1 MPLAQLVGSIS
12 VHIVIFNSVQKINTS
27 QYAVSPQPISLGTP
41 VYIANGGVT
50 GSTSQPTQIQII
62 NPQTQIIQ
70 LAPNQLLDQGK
81 IPSTSTP
88 QTPTTPQII
97 YANHQG
103 FPTSQYILQPL
114 NLPPI
119 SSASTTPQRMVIKST
134 PSGIIQGEKL
144 QRRQSLQPLST
155 SQQNTIVRTAFIN
168 HSAVPGKTQLQPLS
182 KLPPTVDVIS
192 QIESDQS
199 LSAREKLI
207 KVRQEMRRRYE
218 LLRQASEMRRDETF
232 QKYRAAKIR
241 GKPHP
246 DPVIESMALASVTV
260 PDVTLDFNLPNR
272 IIQQGILSDLQLEA
286 VMYSK
291 QQHAS
296 YYPSGERKG
305 FLLGDGAGVGKGRT
319 IAGIILDNWNQGRTK
334 AIWLSV
340 SNDLRQDAERDLADV
355 GAGHIKVHA
364 FHKFKYGA
372 RLADKENGSI
382 KDGVIF
388 GTYASL
394 IGERHHDKLK
404 TTRLGKTL
412 KSNQATRLH
421 QLTTWCGS
429 KFDGLIVFDECH
441 KAKNLYQANGK
452 PSKTGHTVLEL
463 QKSLKHARVVY
474 ASATGA
480 SEPKHMS
487 YMSRIGLWGAGTG
500 FRNSEQFIDALTKAG
515 VGAMELVAMD
525 MKRRGVYLARQLS
538 FEGCSFE
545 LDEVP
550 LDNRFVEMYDKCVEL
565 WNDAKEY
572 FHRAATLMGDDFKM
586 PGMWQQYWA
595 AHQRFFKYLCMS
607 AKGRLSTG

>member
-1 MPLAQLVGSIS
+1 MKPMLSRNQ
-12 VHIVIFNSVQKINTS
+12 
-27 QYAVSPQPISLGTP
+27 
-41 VYIANGGVT
+41 
-50 GSTSQPTQIQII
+50 
-62 NPQTQIIQ
+62 PQT
-70 LAPNQLLDQGK
+70 
-81 IPSTSTP
+81 
-88 QTPTTPQII
+88 
-97 YANHQG
+97 
-103 FPTSQYILQPL
+103 
-114 NLPPI
+114 
-119 SSASTTPQRMVIKST
+119 
-134 PSGIIQGEKL
+134 SG
-144 QRRQSLQPLST
+144 
-155 SQQNTIVRTAFIN
+155 
-168 HSAVPGKTQLQPLS
+168 H
-182 KLPPTVDVIS
+182 VDVIT
-192 QIESDQS
+192 QIESDVT
-199 LSAREKLI
+199 LTAREKLI

-218 LLRQASEMRRDETF
+218 LLRQASDMRRDTTF
-232 QKYRAAKIR
+232 QPYRAAKIR
-241 GKPHP
+241 GKAHP
-246 DPVIESMALASVTV
+246 DPVIESMALASVSV
-260 PDVTLDFNLPNR
+260 PDVTMELNIPQR
-272 IIQQGILSDLQLEA
+272 IIHQGILSDLQLEA

-291 QQHAS
+291 QQHAA

-355 GAGHIKVHA
+355 GAGHITVHP

-421 QLTTWCGS
+421 QLLTWCGS
-429 KFDGLIVFDECH
+429 KFDGLVVFDECH

-452 PSKTGHTVLEL
+452 PSKTGHTVVEL

-550 LDNRFVEMYDKCVEL
+550 LDNRFVEMYDKCIEL
-565 WNDAKEY
+565 WNDAKDY
-572 FHRAATLMGDDFKM
+572 FYKAALLMGDDFKM
-586 PGMWQQYWA
+586 PGMWQQFWA

-607 AKGRLSTG
+607 AKVPHVVRIARQAQRNDKCVIIGLQSTGEQRVMCHFKCRFRLSSLFCRRVKKSIEKKLMARRLTIW